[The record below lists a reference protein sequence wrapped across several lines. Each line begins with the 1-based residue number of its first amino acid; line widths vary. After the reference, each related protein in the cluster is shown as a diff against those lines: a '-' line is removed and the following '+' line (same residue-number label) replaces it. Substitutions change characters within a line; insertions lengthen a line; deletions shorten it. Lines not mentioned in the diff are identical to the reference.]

1 MRPGRSS
8 PTCVPGSTWCR
19 CRSRPTPRSPRSG
32 TAAAASR
39 PRGWRPPTPP
49 ELARTRFDLVVV
61 GAGPAGA
68 AAALEAKRLRPQ
80 ATVALVDKAGFP
92 RDKACGDG
100 LGPHAV
106 DELEALGAAG
116 VLEGYPPIRG
126 LRLRSPRGME
136 VAGDPARPNYV
147 IPRSVLDARLVEAAT
162 AAGAELRRAGVRRL
176 EEHDGLVTVEGE
188 LAARVV
194 VGADGANSAVR
205 RLLGVASN
213 PDRALAI
220 AVRGYAPAP
229 AGRPEQLIAWVAE
242 GWPAYVWSFP
252 TGTGVANVGYGLLR
266 SRFHGD
272 RAELHR
278 RLRRLLP
285 GVEPDPDSLRAHH
298 LPFSS
303 FRPPPGRGQVLLAGD
318 AASLVNPLS
327 GEGIY
332 YALASGRHLRHSAV
346 LARAIHAPAV
356 AEAGLGAAAASPALF
371 DTLVELGLGQA
382 RITPRLLAA
391 RPASSEHGR
400 LPEEQDQRLQGE
412 GVRPVLLGVEQ
423 PHIVGGSPPGR
434 LDTPPQEPDHHRL
447 QHQEQPA
454 RQLDRQPDTE

>member
-1 MRPGRSS
+1 
-8 PTCVPGSTWCR
+8 
-19 CRSRPTPRSPRSG
+19 
-32 TAAAASR
+32 
-39 PRGWRPPTPP
+39 
-49 ELARTRFDLVVV
+49 
-61 GAGPAGA
+61 
-68 AAALEAKRLRPQ
+68 
-80 ATVALVDKAGFP
+80 
-92 RDKACGDG
+92 GDG

-106 DELEALGAAG
+106 DELEVLGAAG
-116 VLEGYPPIRG
+116 VLDGYPPIRG

-147 IPRSVLDARLVEAAT
+147 VPRAVLDARLVEAAT
-162 AAGAELRRAGVRRL
+162 AAGAQLRRASVRRL
-176 EEHDGLVTVEGE
+176 EQHDGLVTVDGE

-194 VGADGANSAVR
+194 VGADGANSTVR

-252 TGTGVANVGYGLLR
+252 TGTGVVNVGYGLLR

-278 RLRRLLP
+278 RLHDLLP
-285 GVEPDPDSLRAHH
+285 WADPDPASLRAHH

-303 FRPPPGRGQVLLAGD
+303 FRPPPGRGRVLLAGD

-332 YALASGRHLRHSAV
+332 YALASGRLAARAALTEPDDPLAAYRRLLAKALGRHLRHAAV
-346 LARAIHAPAV
+346 LARAIHAPAL
-356 AEAGLGAAAASPALF
+356 AEAGLGAAAGSPRLF
-371 DTLVELGLGQA
+371 DALVELGLGQA

-391 RPASSEHGR
+391 LPRGLARARAATRGTGSGPAGR
-400 LPEEQDQRLQGE
+400 TR
-412 GVRPVLLGVEQ
+412 
-423 PHIVGGSPPGR
+423 
-434 LDTPPQEPDHHRL
+434 
-447 QHQEQPA
+447 
-454 RQLDRQPDTE
+454 

>member
-1 MRPGRSS
+1 M
-8 PTCVPGSTWCR
+8 
-19 CRSRPTPRSPRSG
+19 
-32 TAAAASR
+32 
-39 PRGWRPPTPP
+39 
-49 ELARTRFDLVVV
+49 VV

-68 AAALEAKRLRPQ
+68 AAALEANACARGPRWPWSTRP
-80 ATVALVDKAGFP
+80 DFP

-162 AAGAELRRAGVRRL
+162 AAGAELHRAGVRHL
-176 EEHDGLVTVEGE
+176 EQHDGLVTVDGE
-188 LAARVV
+188 LTARVV
-194 VGADGANSAVR
+194 VGADGANSTVR

-272 RAELHR
+272 RAELHQ
-278 RLRRLLP
+278 RLHDLLP
-285 GVEPDPDSLRAHH
+285 WADPDPASLRAHH

-303 FRPPPGRGQVLLAGD
+303 FRPPPGRGRVLLAGD

-332 YALASGRHLRHSAV
+332 YALASGRLAARAALTEPDDPLTAYRRLLAKALGRHLRHSSV
-346 LARAIHAPAV
+346 LARAIHAPAL
-356 AEAGLGAAAASPALF
+356 AEAGLGAAAGSPRLF
-371 DTLVELGLGQA
+371 DALVELGLGQA

-391 RPASSEHGR
+391 
-400 LPEEQDQRLQGE
+400 LPRGL
-412 GVRPVLLGVEQ
+412 VRARAATRGTGSAP
-423 PHIVGGSPPGR
+423 GG
-434 LDTPPQEPDHHRL
+434 
-447 QHQEQPA
+447 
-454 RQLDRQPDTE
+454 

>member
-1 MRPGRSS
+1 LRR
-8 PTCVPGSTWCR
+8 
-19 CRSRPTPRSPRSG
+19 
-32 TAAAASR
+32 
-39 PRGWRPPTPP
+39 PTPP
-49 ELARTRFDLVVV
+49 ELTRTLFDLLVV

-68 AAALEAKRLRPQ
+68 AAALEARRLRPD
-80 ATVALVDKAGFP
+80 ATVALVDKATFP

-106 DELEALGAAG
+106 DELAALGADG
-116 VLEGYPPIRG
+116 VLDGYPPIRG
-126 LRLRSPRGME
+126 LRLRSPRGLE
-136 VAGDPARPNYV
+136 VAGDPVRPNYV
-147 IPRSVLDARLVEAAT
+147 VPRAVLDARLVAAAQ
-162 AAGAELRRAGVRRL
+162 AAGAELLCGTAVRRL
-176 EEHDGLVTVEGE
+176 EQHDGLVVADGE

-194 VGADGANSAVR
+194 VGADGANSTLR
-205 RLLGVASN
+205 RLLGAPAN

-229 AGRPEQLIAWVAE
+229 PGRPEQLIAWVAE

-278 RLRRLLP
+278 RLRDLLP
-285 GVEPDPDSLRAHH
+285 GAEPDPGSLRAHH

-303 FRPPPGRGQVLLAGD
+303 FRPPPGAGKVLLAGD

-332 YALASGRHLRHSAV
+332 YALASGRLAAQAALCAPRDPLPAYRRLLARALGRHLRHASV
-346 LARAIHAPAV
+346 LARAIHAPAL
-356 AEAGLGAAAASPALF
+356 AEAGLGAAAASPAMF

-391 RPASSEHGR
+391 LPLGLVRARAATRGTGSRPAG
-400 LPEEQDQRLQGE
+400 
-412 GVRPVLLGVEQ
+412 
-423 PHIVGGSPPGR
+423 
-434 LDTPPQEPDHHRL
+434 
-447 QHQEQPA
+447 
-454 RQLDRQPDTE
+454 

>member
-1 MRPGRSS
+1 
-8 PTCVPGSTWCR
+8 VPSIW
-19 CRSRPTPRSPRSG
+19 
-32 TAAAASR
+32 
-39 PRGWRPPTPP
+39 
-49 ELARTRFDLVVV
+49 DLVVI
-61 GAGPAGA
+61 GSGPAGA
-68 AAALEAKRLRPQ
+68 AAALEARRLRPD
-80 ATVALVDKAGFP
+80 ASVLLVDKAAFP

-106 DELEALGAAG
+106 DELAAVGAGG
-116 VLEGYPPIRG
+116 VLAGYPPIRG
-126 LRLRSPRGME
+126 LRLRSPRGLE

-147 IPRSVLDARLVEAAT
+147 VPRAVLDARLVEAAL
-162 AAGAELRRAGVRRL
+162 AAGAGFRQARVRGL
-176 EEHDGLVTVEGE
+176 EQRDGLVVVDGE

-194 VGADGANSAVR
+194 VGADGANSTVR
-205 RLLGVASN
+205 RLLGAPTN

-272 RAELHR
+272 GAELRR
-278 RLRRLLP
+278 RLHALLP
-285 GVEPDPDSLRAHH
+285 QADPDPASLRAHH

-303 FRPPPGRGQVLLAGD
+303 FRPPAGRGRVLLAGD

-332 YALASGRHLRHSAV
+332 YALASGRLAARAALTAPRDPVAAYRRLLADALGRHLRHAAV
-346 LARAIHAPAV
+346 LARAIRSPAL
-356 AEAGLGAAAASPALF
+356 AEAGLGAAAGSPALF

-382 RITPRLLAA
+382 RITPRLVASLPAGMLLAHRA
-391 RPASSEHGR
+391 RHRARHGR
-400 LPEEQDQRLQGE
+400 PGSGGGGLPPE
-412 GVRPVLLGVEQ
+412 
-423 PHIVGGSPPGR
+423 
-434 LDTPPQEPDHHRL
+434 
-447 QHQEQPA
+447 
-454 RQLDRQPDTE
+454 

>member
-1 MRPGRSS
+1 
-8 PTCVPGSTWCR
+8 
-19 CRSRPTPRSPRSG
+19 
-32 TAAAASR
+32 
-39 PRGWRPPTPP
+39 
-49 ELARTRFDLVVV
+49 VVV

-68 AAALEAKRLRPQ
+68 AAALEARRLRPD
-80 ATVALVDKAGFP
+80 ASVLLVDKAAFP

-106 DELEALGAAG
+106 DELAALGAAG
-116 VLEGYPPIRG
+116 VLDGYPPIRG
-126 LRLRSPRGME
+126 LRLRSPSGME
-136 VAGDPARPNYV
+136 VAGDPTRPNHV
-147 IPRSVLDARLVEAAT
+147 VPRSVLDARLVAAAE
-162 AAGAELRRAGVRRL
+162 AAGAERLRSSVRRL
-176 EEHDGLVTVEGE
+176 EQHDGLVVVDGE

-194 VGADGANSAVR
+194 IGADGANSTVR
-205 RLLGVASN
+205 RLLGAPSN

-272 RAELHR
+272 RAELHQ
-278 RLRRLLP
+278 RLRDLLP
-285 GVEPDPDSLRAHH
+285 EADPDPASLRAHH

-303 FRPPPGRGQVLLAGD
+303 WRPPPGRGRVLLAGD

-332 YALASGRHLRHSAV
+332 YALASGRLAARAALTAPRDPAAAYRRLLARAFGRHLRHASV
-346 LARAIHAPAV
+346 LARAIHAPAL
-356 AEAGLGAAAASPALF
+356 AEAGLGAAAASPRLF
-371 DTLVELGLGQA
+371 DVLVELGLGQA

-391 RPASSEHGR
+391 LPGGLLRARAATRGTGSGPGARTRWPSS
-400 LPEEQDQRLQGE
+400 
-412 GVRPVLLGVEQ
+412 
-423 PHIVGGSPPGR
+423 PGR
-434 LDTPPQEPDHHRL
+434 
-447 QHQEQPA
+447 
-454 RQLDRQPDTE
+454 

>member
-1 MRPGRSS
+1 
-8 PTCVPGSTWCR
+8 
-19 CRSRPTPRSPRSG
+19 
-32 TAAAASR
+32 
-39 PRGWRPPTPP
+39 
-49 ELARTRFDLVVV
+49 VV

-68 AAALEAKRLRPQ
+68 AAALEARRLRPD
-80 ATVALVDKAGFP
+80 ATVALVDKATFP

-106 DELEALGAAG
+106 DELAALGADG
-116 VLEGYPPIRG
+116 VLDGYPPIRG
-126 LRLRSPRGME
+126 LRLRSPRGLE
-136 VAGDPARPNYV
+136 VAGDPARPNHV
-147 IPRSVLDARLVEAAT
+147 VPRAVLDARLVAAAQ
-162 AAGAELRRAGVRRL
+162 AAGAELLCGAAVRRL
-176 EEHDGLVTVEGE
+176 EQHDGGVVVDGQ

-194 VGADGANSAVR
+194 VGADGANSTVR
-205 RLLGVASN
+205 RLLGAPAN

-229 AGRPEQLIAWVAE
+229 PGRPEQLIAWVAE

-278 RLRRLLP
+278 RLRDLLP
-285 GVEPDPDSLRAHH
+285 GAEPDPGSLRAHH

-303 FRPPPGRGQVLLAGD
+303 FRPPPGAGRVLLAGD

-332 YALASGRHLRHSAV
+332 YALASGRLAARAAVCAPMDPLPAYRRLLARALGRHLRHASV
-346 LARAIHAPAV
+346 LARAIHAPAL
-356 AEAGLGAAAASPALF
+356 AEAGLGAAAASPAMF

-391 RPASSEHGR
+391 LPLGLARARAATRGTGSRPAG
-400 LPEEQDQRLQGE
+400 
-412 GVRPVLLGVEQ
+412 
-423 PHIVGGSPPGR
+423 
-434 LDTPPQEPDHHRL
+434 
-447 QHQEQPA
+447 
-454 RQLDRQPDTE
+454 

>member
-1 MRPGRSS
+1 
-8 PTCVPGSTWCR
+8 
-19 CRSRPTPRSPRSG
+19 
-32 TAAAASR
+32 
-39 PRGWRPPTPP
+39 
-49 ELARTRFDLVVV
+49 VV

-68 AAALEAKRLRPQ
+68 AAALEARRLRPD
-80 ATVALVDKAGFP
+80 ATVALVDKATFP

-106 DELEALGAAG
+106 DELVALGADG
-116 VLEGYPPIRG
+116 VLDGYPPIRG
-126 LRLRSPRGME
+126 LRLRSPRGLE
-136 VAGDPARPNYV
+136 VAGDPARPNHV
-147 IPRSVLDARLVEAAT
+147 VPRAVLDARLVAAAQ
-162 AAGAELRRAGVRRL
+162 AAGAELLYGTGVRRL
-176 EEHDGLVTVEGE
+176 EQHDGLVVADGQ

-194 VGADGANSAVR
+194 IGADGANSTVR
-205 RLLGVASN
+205 RLLGAPAN

-229 AGRPEQLIAWVAE
+229 PGRPEQLIAWVAE

-278 RLRRLLP
+278 RLRDLLP
-285 GVEPDPDSLRAHH
+285 GAEPDPGSLRAHH

-303 FRPPPGRGQVLLAGD
+303 FRPPPGAGRVLLAGD

-332 YALASGRHLRHSAV
+332 YALASGRLAARAAVCAPMDPLPAYRRLLARALGRHLRHASV
-346 LARAIHAPAV
+346 LARAIHAPAL
-356 AEAGLGAAAASPALF
+356 AEAGLGAAAASPAMF

-391 RPASSEHGR
+391 LPLGLVRARAATRGTGSRPAG
-400 LPEEQDQRLQGE
+400 
-412 GVRPVLLGVEQ
+412 
-423 PHIVGGSPPGR
+423 
-434 LDTPPQEPDHHRL
+434 
-447 QHQEQPA
+447 
-454 RQLDRQPDTE
+454 

>member
-1 MRPGRSS
+1 MPSI
-8 PTCVPGSTWCR
+8 W
-19 CRSRPTPRSPRSG
+19 
-32 TAAAASR
+32 
-39 PRGWRPPTPP
+39 
-49 ELARTRFDLVVV
+49 DLVVI
-61 GAGPAGA
+61 GSGPAGA
-68 AAALEAKRLRPQ
+68 AAALEARRLRPD
-80 ATVALVDKAGFP
+80 ASVLLVDKAAFP

-106 DELEALGAAG
+106 DELAAVGAGG
-116 VLEGYPPIRG
+116 VLAGYPPIRG
-126 LRLRSPRGME
+126 LRLRSPRGLE

-147 IPRSVLDARLVEAAT
+147 VPRAVLDARLVEAAL
-162 AAGAELRRAGVRRL
+162 AAGAGFRRARVRGL
-176 EEHDGLVTVEGE
+176 EQRDGLVVVDGE

-194 VGADGANSAVR
+194 VGADGANSTVR
-205 RLLGVASN
+205 RLLGAPPN

-272 RAELHR
+272 GAELRR
-278 RLRRLLP
+278 RLHALLP
-285 GVEPDPDSLRAHH
+285 QADPDPASLRAHH

-303 FRPPPGRGQVLLAGD
+303 FRPPGGRGRVLLAGD

-332 YALASGRHLRHSAV
+332 YALASGRLAARAALTAPRDPVAAYRRLLADALGRHLRHAAV
-346 LARAIHAPAV
+346 LARAIRSPAL
-356 AEAGLGAAAASPALF
+356 AEAGLGAAAGSPALF

-382 RITPRLLAA
+382 RITPRLVASLPAGMLLAHRA
-391 RPASSEHGR
+391 RHRARHGR
-400 LPEEQDQRLQGE
+400 PGSGGGGLPPE
-412 GVRPVLLGVEQ
+412 
-423 PHIVGGSPPGR
+423 
-434 LDTPPQEPDHHRL
+434 
-447 QHQEQPA
+447 
-454 RQLDRQPDTE
+454 

>member
-1 MRPGRSS
+1 
-8 PTCVPGSTWCR
+8 
-19 CRSRPTPRSPRSG
+19 
-32 TAAAASR
+32 
-39 PRGWRPPTPP
+39 
-49 ELARTRFDLVVV
+49 VV

-68 AAALEAKRLRPQ
+68 AAALEARRLRPD
-80 ATVALVDKAGFP
+80 ASVLLVDKAAFP

-106 DELEALGAAG
+106 DELAALGAG
-116 VLEGYPPIRG
+116 HVLDGYPPIPG
-126 LRLRSPRGME
+126 LRLRSPRGLE
-136 VAGDPARPNYV
+136 VAGEPARPNWV
-147 IPRSVLDARLVEAAT
+147 VPRAVLDARLVEAAT
-162 AAGAELRRAGVRRL
+162 AAGAELRRASVRRL
-176 EEHDGLVTVEGE
+176 EQRDGLVLVDGG

-194 VGADGANSAVR
+194 IAADGANSTVR
-205 RLLGVASN
+205 RLLGAPSN

-220 AVRGYAPAP
+220 AIRGYAPAP
-229 AGRPEQLIAWVAE
+229 PGQPEQLIAWVAE

-266 SRFHGD
+266 SRFHAD
-272 RAELHR
+272 RAELRR
-278 RLRRLLP
+278 RLRDLLP
-285 GVEPDPDSLRAHH
+285 EAEPDPDSLRAHH

-332 YALASGRHLRHSAV
+332 YALASGRLAARAALTAPREPAAAYRRLLARALGRHLRHSAV
-346 LARAIHAPAV
+346 LARAIHLPAL

-391 RPASSEHGR
+391 LPRGLVRARLATRGTGSAPAGR
-400 LPEEQDQRLQGE
+400 TRWPN
-412 GVRPVLLGVEQ
+412 
-423 PHIVGGSPPGR
+423 SPGR
-434 LDTPPQEPDHHRL
+434 
-447 QHQEQPA
+447 
-454 RQLDRQPDTE
+454 

>member
-1 MRPGRSS
+1 MRPVRSS
-8 PTCVPGSTWCR
+8 PTCVPGSTCCR
-19 CRSRPTPRSPRSG
+19 CRSRPTPRFPRSG

-39 PRGWRPPTPP
+39 PPGWRPPTPP
-49 ELARTRFDLVVV
+49 NLARTRFDLLVV

-68 AAALEAKRLRPQ
+68 AAALEARRLHP
-80 ATVALVDKAGFP
+80 AALVALVDKAEFP

-106 DELEALGAAG
+106 DELAALGAAG
-116 VLEGYPPIRG
+116 VLDGYPPIRG
-126 LRLRSPRGME
+126 LRLRSPRGLE

-147 IPRSVLDARLVEAAT
+147 VPRSVLDARLVEAAT
-162 AAGAELRRAGVRRL
+162 AAGAQLRRASVRRL
-176 EEHDGLVTVEGE
+176 EQHDGLVTVDGE

-194 VGADGANSAVR
+194 VGADGANSTVR

-252 TGTGVANVGYGLLR
+252 TGTGLANVGYGLLR

-278 RLRRLLP
+278 RLHALLP
-285 GVEPDPDSLRAHH
+285 GADAAPASLRAPP

-303 FRPPPGRGQVLLAGD
+303 FRPPPGRGRVLLAGD

-332 YALASGRHLRHSAV
+332 YALASGRLAARAALTEPDDPLAAYRRLLAKALGRHLRHTGV
-346 LARAIHAPAV
+346 LARAVHTPAL
-356 AEAGLGAAAASPALF
+356 AEAGLGAAAGSQRLF
-371 DTLVELGLGQA
+371 DALVELGLGQA

-391 RPASSEHGR
+391 
-400 LPEEQDQRLQGE
+400 LPRGL
-412 GVRPVLLGVEQ
+412 VRARAATRGT
-423 PHIVGGSPPGR
+423 GS
-434 LDTPPQEPDHHRL
+434 
-447 QHQEQPA
+447 
-454 RQLDRQPDTE
+454 

>member
-1 MRPGRSS
+1 M
-8 PTCVPGSTWCR
+8 
-19 CRSRPTPRSPRSG
+19 
-32 TAAAASR
+32 
-39 PRGWRPPTPP
+39 
-49 ELARTRFDLVVV
+49 VV

-68 AAALEAKRLRPQ
+68 AAALEARRLRPD
-80 ATVALVDKAGFP
+80 ATVALVDKAAFP

-100 LGPHAV
+100 IGPHAT
-106 DELEALGAAG
+106 DELAALGVSG
-116 VLEGYPPIRG
+116 VLEGYPPILG
-126 LRLRSPRGME
+126 LRLRSPSGLE
-136 VAGDPARPNYV
+136 VAGDPARPNHV
-147 IPRSVLDARLVEAAT
+147 VPRAVLDARLVEAAT
-162 AAGAELRRAGVRRL
+162 AAGAELHRAAVRRL
-176 EEHDGLVTVEGE
+176 EQQNGMVVVDGR

-205 RLLGVASN
+205 RLLGAPPN

-278 RLRRLLP
+278 RLHDLLP
-285 GVEPDPDSLRAHH
+285 EADPDPASLRAHH

-303 FRPPPGRGQVLLAGD
+303 SRPPLGRGRVLLAGD

-332 YALASGRHLRHSAV
+332 YALLSGRLAARAALTAPRDPVAAYRRLLTRALGRHLRHAAV
-346 LARAIHAPAV
+346 LAKAIHAPAL
-356 AEAGLGAAAASPALF
+356 AEAGLGAAAASPRLF

-382 RITPRLLAA
+382 RITPRLVAA
-391 RPASSEHGR
+391 LPVGLLRARAATRGR
-400 LPEEQDQRLQGE
+400 G
-412 GVRPVLLGVEQ
+412 
-423 PHIVGGSPPGR
+423 
-434 LDTPPQEPDHHRL
+434 
-447 QHQEQPA
+447 
-454 RQLDRQPDTE
+454 

>member
-1 MRPGRSS
+1 
-8 PTCVPGSTWCR
+8 
-19 CRSRPTPRSPRSG
+19 
-32 TAAAASR
+32 
-39 PRGWRPPTPP
+39 
-49 ELARTRFDLVVV
+49 VVV

-68 AAALEAKRLRPQ
+68 AAALEALRLRPG
-80 ATVALVDKAGFP
+80 ASVILVDKAEFP

-100 LGPHAV
+100 IGPHAV

-116 VLEGYPPIRG
+116 VLDGYPPIRR
-126 LRLRSPRGME
+126 LRLRSPRGLE

-147 IPRSVLDARLVEAAT
+147 IPRSVLDARLVETAT
-162 AAGAELRRAGVRRL
+162 DAGARLHRASVRHLEQHEGVVMV
-176 EEHDGLVTVEGE
+176 DGE
-188 LAARVV
+188 LAGRVV
-194 VGADGANSAVR
+194 VGADGANSTVR
-205 RLLGVASN
+205 RLLGLAPN

-229 AGRPEQLIAWVAE
+229 AGRPEQLIAWVTD

-278 RLRRLLP
+278 RLHDLLP
-285 GVEPDPDSLRAHH
+285 GADPDPVSLRAHH

-303 FRPPPGRGQVLLAGD
+303 SRPPPGRGRVLLAGD

-332 YALASGRHLRHSAV
+332 YALASGRLAAMAALTEPDDPLATYRRLLGKALGRHLRHASV
-346 LARAIHAPAV
+346 LARAIHAPAL
-356 AEAGLGAAAASPALF
+356 AEAGLGAAAGSQRLF

-391 RPASSEHGR
+391 LPRGLVRARAATRGTGSGPAE
-400 LPEEQDQRLQGE
+400 
-412 GVRPVLLGVEQ
+412 
-423 PHIVGGSPPGR
+423 
-434 LDTPPQEPDHHRL
+434 
-447 QHQEQPA
+447 
-454 RQLDRQPDTE
+454 